1 MEKSQKIKIFEYTDY
16 RKYLKDYYN
25 EQKAV
30 NKAFSYRYFAQKAG
44 FNSSGLFKDITD
56 GRCNM
61 QSGII
66 IKFSNAIGLN
76 KKEEEY
82 FENMVYFNQA
92 KSTEEK
98 KRYFERMMRFYD
110 SKAYKVD
117 ANQYE
122 YYTKWYYSAIR
133 ELLAIGKFKDDY
145 NLIAGKLNPK
155 ISSAQ
160 AKKAIQI
167 LSKLDLIRKNK
178 SGYYECE
185 DEIITTGPEIK
196 SLSVANFQKVMME
209 MAKEAIDRHP
219 SKHRNIST
227 VTFSASKTVYK
238 DIERELIACRKRILN
253 MIKHCSNME
262 NVYQLNLQLF
272 PLTKIEEK

>member
-1 MEKSQKIKIFEYTDY
+1 MEKRTKINIFEYTDY

-25 EQKAV
+25 EQKSV

-61 QSGII
+61 QSGMIM
-66 IKFSNAIGLN
+66 KFSKTIGLN

-155 ISSAQ
+155 ISSGQ

-167 LSKLDLIRKNK
+167 LSKLSLIRKNK
-178 SGYYECE
+178 SGYYECA

-219 SKHRNIST
+219 SSHRNIST
-227 VTFSASKTVYK
+227 VTFSASKAVYK
-238 DIERELIACRKRILN
+238 DIEKELIACRKRILN
-253 MIKHCSNME
+253 MIKQCNNMDS
-262 NVYQLNLQLF
+262 VYQLNLQLF
-272 PLTKIEEK
+272 PLTKIEDK